1 MEQKAITA
9 EQKKGVSSINSNK
22 PNGAMEQ
29 EIDLL
34 ELFYVMVHHWKSLL
48 LSFLIGATVFGA
60 YHTLMVKP
68 VYTASTELYITSTDS
83 VISLQDLQVGSA
95 LTADYQS
102 IITSR
107 AVLNKVIDDLKL
119 NTDYKGLKKLVS
131 VSNPA
136 GTHIIRTNVSTN
148 NLALSRDI
156 ANDLLVV
163 SIDRI
168 YQIVGTS
175 EPTIIDYSEA
185 QAVEDATPGLLRY
198 LAMGGMIGFVLVA
211 AILSLVTITNSTLK
225 TEDDIEK
232 YLQLPVLSA
241 VPFFN
246 E

>member
-1 MEQKAITA
+1 MEQKTITI
-9 EQKKGVSSINSNK
+9 EQNKEISQVNRNK
-22 PNGAMEQ
+22 PNQTVEQ
-29 EIDLL
+29 EIDLV
-34 ELFYVMVHHWKSLL
+34 ELFFVLLHHWKSLL

-60 YHTLMVKP
+60 YHNMMVKP

-83 VISLQDLQVGSA
+83 VISLQDLQLGSA
-95 LTADYQS
+95 LTAYYQS

-107 AVLNKVIDDLKL
+107 AVLNKVIDDLQL
-119 NTDYKGLKKLVS
+119 NTDYKGLRKLIS
-131 VSNPA
+131 VTNPT
-136 GTHIIRTNVSTN
+136 GTHIIQTKVSTN

-168 YQIVGTS
+168 FQIVGTS
-175 EPTIIDYSEA
+175 EPTIIDYAEA

-198 LAMGGMIGFVLVA
+198 LIIGGMIGFLLVA
-211 AILSLVTITNSTLK
+211 AVLFAETIMNRALK

-241 VPFFN
+241 VPYYN

>member
-1 MEQKAITA
+1 MEQKTITI
-9 EQKKGVSSINSNK
+9 EQNKEISQVKRNK
-22 PNGAMEQ
+22 PNQTVEQ
-29 EIDLL
+29 EIDLV
-34 ELFYVMVHHWKSLL
+34 ELFFVLLHHWKSLL

-60 YHTLMVKP
+60 YHNMMVKP

-83 VISLQDLQVGSA
+83 VISLQDLQLGSA
-95 LTADYQS
+95 PTADYQS

-107 AVLNKVIDDLKL
+107 AVLNKVIDDLQL
-119 NTDYKGLKKLVS
+119 NTDYKGLRKLIS
-131 VSNPA
+131 VTNPT
-136 GTHIIRTNVSTN
+136 GTHIIQTKVSTN

-168 YQIVGTS
+168 FQIVGTS
-175 EPTIIDYSEA
+175 EPTIIDYAEA

-198 LAMGGMIGFVLVA
+198 LIIGGMIGFLLVA
-211 AILSLVTITNSTLK
+211 AVLFAETIMNRALK

-241 VPFFN
+241 VPYYN

>member
-1 MEQKAITA
+1 MEQKTITI
-9 EQKKGVSSINSNK
+9 EQNKEISQVNRNK
-22 PNGAMEQ
+22 PNQTVEQ
-29 EIDLL
+29 EIDLV
-34 ELFYVMVHHWKSLL
+34 ELFFVLLHHWKSLL
-48 LSFLIGATVFGA
+48 LSFLIGATVFGG
-60 YHTLMVKP
+60 YHNMMVKP

-83 VISLQDLQVGSA
+83 VISLQDLQLGSA

-107 AVLNKVIDDLKL
+107 AVLNKVIDDLQL
-119 NTDYKGLKKLVS
+119 NTDYKGLRKLIS
-131 VSNPA
+131 VTNPT
-136 GTHIIRTNVSTN
+136 GTHIIQTKVSTN

-168 YQIVGTS
+168 FQIVGTS
-175 EPTIIDYSEA
+175 EPTIIDYAEA

-198 LAMGGMIGFVLVA
+198 LIIGGMIGFLLVA
-211 AILSLVTITNSTLK
+211 AVLFAETIMNRALK

-241 VPFFN
+241 VPYYN

>member
-1 MEQKAITA
+1 MEQKTITI
-9 EQKKGVSSINSNK
+9 EQNKEISQVNRNK
-22 PNGAMEQ
+22 PNQTVEQ
-29 EIDLL
+29 EIDLV
-34 ELFYVMVHHWKSLL
+34 ELFFVLLHHWKSLL

-60 YHTLMVKP
+60 YHNMMVKP

-83 VISLQDLQVGSA
+83 VISLQDLQMGSA

-107 AVLNKVIDDLKL
+107 AVLNKVIDDLQL
-119 NTDYKGLKKLVS
+119 NTDYKGLRKLIS
-131 VSNPA
+131 VTNPT
-136 GTHIIRTNVSTN
+136 GTHIIQTKVSTN

-168 YQIVGTS
+168 FQIVGTS
-175 EPTIIDYSEA
+175 EPTIIDYAEA

-198 LAMGGMIGFVLVA
+198 LIIGGMIGFLLVA
-211 AILSLVTITNSTLK
+211 AVLFAETIMNRALK

-241 VPFFN
+241 VPYYN